1 VITIFEAGKT
11 LKALGLEGLFIICR
25 ALELFL
31 MAAKS
36 GQGNRSA
43 FYLSAE
49 GQLARAAGRGDGNGV
64 FARFASG
71 VTLAKVVLPWLEV
84 AKL

>member
-1 VITIFEAGKT
+1 MRPEPFAEARAIAVITIFEAGKT

-43 FYLSAE
+43 FYFSAARE
-49 GQLARAAGRGDGNGV
+49 GLEIEASVLLISSLANIV
-64 FARFASG
+64 YF
-71 VTLAKVVLPWLEV
+71 L
-84 AKL
+84 